1 MTEPTEQVVETWDL
15 SKMLA
20 VLCQVAQDACD
31 AERTPETKQEMR
43 IAPQLSAMGREGGRL

>member
-20 VLCQVAQDACD
+20 VLCQVAQDARD
-31 AERTPETKQEMR
+31 AERAQETKQEMR
-43 IAPQLSAMGREGGRL
+43 IAPHSSAVGREGGRL

>member
-31 AERTPETKQEMR
+31 AERMPETKQEMR
-43 IAPQLSAMGREGGRL
+43 ITPQLSAIGREGGRL